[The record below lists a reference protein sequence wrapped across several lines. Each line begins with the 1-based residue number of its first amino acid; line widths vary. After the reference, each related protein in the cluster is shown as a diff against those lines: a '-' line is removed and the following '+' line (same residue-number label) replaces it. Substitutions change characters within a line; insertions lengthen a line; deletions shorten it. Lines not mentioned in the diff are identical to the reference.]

1 MDALAAANVLQALSG
16 HRRLARWQAAKLPLK
31 GLLRDA
37 PINDTIQPM
46 LLAPTEGQDITADY
60 RSLGLTLG
68 RHPVALLRPAL
79 QARRFVAAAT
89 LSGDYPD
96 RRLARA
102 CGIVT
107 GRQRPQTAKG
117 TVFVT
122 MEDRSEEHT
131 SELQSLMRISSAV
144 FCLK

>member
-46 LLAPTEGQDITADY
+46 LLAPTAGQDITADY

-89 LSGDYPD
+89 LTGASTD
-96 RRLARA
+96 RPLAPP
-102 CGIVT
+102 CGIVH
-107 GRQRPQTAKG
+107 GRQPPPTP
-117 TVFVT
+117 
-122 MEDRSEEHT
+122 
-131 SELQSLMRISSAV
+131 
-144 FCLK
+144 

>member
-37 PINDTIQPM
+37 PINDATQPM

-89 LSGDYPD
+89 LSGAHPD
-96 RRLARA
+96 RPPALALGPTHRR
-102 CGIVT
+102 T
-107 GRQRPQTAKG
+107 RPQTPNTK
-117 TVFVT
+117 T
-122 MEDRSEEHT
+122 
-131 SELQSLMRISSAV
+131 
-144 FCLK
+144 